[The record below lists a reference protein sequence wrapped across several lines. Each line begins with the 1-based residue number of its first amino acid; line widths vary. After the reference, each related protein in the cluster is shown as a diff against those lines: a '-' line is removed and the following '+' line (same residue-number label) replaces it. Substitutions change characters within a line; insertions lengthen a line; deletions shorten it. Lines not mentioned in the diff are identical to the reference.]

1 MTSGMPDLVIVDTS
15 CLIALTRINHI
26 NILREVYNKLT
37 VTPEVKAEFKFELPE
52 WFDVRPVDNNADL
65 TVINSIV
72 DLGEAS
78 AIKLCME
85 NKNSLLIIDDSKGRK
100 LAKRL
105 GLQITGTL
113 GLLAKAKQKGI
124 IESVK
129 PYLDALEKVDF
140 RFDKKLR
147 IAVLKSIGE

>member
-52 WFDVRPVDNNADL
+52 WFDVQPVDNNADL